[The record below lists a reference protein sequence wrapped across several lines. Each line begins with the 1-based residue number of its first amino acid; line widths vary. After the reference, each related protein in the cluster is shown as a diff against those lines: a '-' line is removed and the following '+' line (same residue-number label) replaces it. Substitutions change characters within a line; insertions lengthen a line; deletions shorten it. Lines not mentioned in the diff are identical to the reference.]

1 MAKNIEIKARVL
13 NKDYLVA
20 LVEQVAD
27 SGPVEIRQDDTF
39 FRCSNGR
46 LKLRQLSPNHGELI
60 YYNRPD
66 TSGPKESFYIIT
78 ETTEPEQLRKTLDL
92 ALGVTGRVRKKRLLY
107 MYGVTRI
114 HLDAVEGLGNFVELE
129 VVLDDSDT
137 IESGRLI
144 AEDLMIRLEI
154 RKEDMLE
161 GAYVDMIY
169 VSND

>member
-1 MAKNIEIKARVL
+1 MAKNIEIKASVL
-13 NKDYLVA
+13 NKENLVA

-92 ALGVTGRVRKKRLLY
+92 ALGVTGRVKKKRLLY
-107 MYGVTRI
+107 MYGVTWI

-137 IESGRLI
+137 IESGRRI

-154 RKEDMLE
+154 NKDELLE

-169 VSND
+169 VSIQ